1 MTARVATVEGIE
13 SEAPPKTER
22 LLALDAFRGL
32 TIAAMILVNNPGS
45 WAYIY
50 APLGHAQWHGW
61 TPTDLVFPFFLF
73 IVGVAIP
80 YSLGAKIER
89 GESQKKLV
97 SGIVRR
103 SAILFA
109 LGLFLNAFPFSPLD
123 AVLAIRIPG
132 VLQRIA
138 ICFLCASL
146 IFIKT
151 KIRGQL
157 IWAVALLAIYW
168 VSMKV
173 VAVPGYGAG
182 VLTPEGS
189 LEGYLDRLLLSG
201 HIYKPTHDP
210 EGILSTIP
218 AIATALCGNLTGQW
232 LKSPRSPEARTNGML
247 IAGIACLAVGKLMDL
262 WFPIN
267 KNLWSSSYVVFTA
280 GAALLFLGICY
291 WLIDIKGYRTW
302 AKPFLVFGSNAITVF
317 VASGMLADLL
327 NVIKWNGADGQQ
339 TTLKNYLYENLFASW
354 AGPMNG
360 SLLFAIFYVLLW
372 LAPMWLLY
380 RRKIFIKV

>member
-1 MTARVATVEGIE
+1 MTTSVAEVEGIE
-13 SEAPPKTER
+13 TQAPPMTER
-22 LLALDAFRGL
+22 LLSLDVFRGM
-32 TIAAMILVNNPGS
+32 TIAGMILVNNPGS
-45 WAYIY
+45 WSYVY
-50 APLGHAQWHGW
+50 APLGHADWDGW

-80 YSLGAKIER
+80 YSLGGKIER
-89 GESQKKLV
+89 GEAQKKIV
-97 SGIVRR
+97 AGILRR

-109 LGLFLNAFPFSPLD
+109 LGLFLNAFPFSPPGSIFAL
-123 AVLAIRIPG
+123 RIPG

-138 ICFLCASL
+138 VCFLFASL

-157 IWAVALLAIYW
+157 IWTIALLALYW
-168 VSMKV
+168 ILMKV
-173 VAVPGYGAG
+173 VPVPGYGAG

-189 LEGYLDRLLLSG
+189 LEGFIDRLLLSG

-210 EGILSTIP
+210 EGILSTLP
-218 AIATALCGNLTGQW
+218 ATATALCGILAGQW
-232 LKSPRSPEARTNGML
+232 LKSPRAMEERTNGML
-247 IAGIACLAVGKLMDL
+247 IVGIALLAVGKFMGL

-291 WLIDIKGYRTW
+291 WLIDLKGYRKW
-302 AKPFLVFGSNAITVF
+302 AQPFIVFGSNAITVY
-317 VASGMLADLL
+317 VASGIVADLL
-327 NVIKWNGADGQQ
+327 NVIKVTGANGEQRA
-339 TTLKNYLYENLFASW
+339 LKQYLYENLFASW
-354 AGPMNG
+354 AGAMNG
-360 SLLFAIFYVLLW
+360 SLLFAISYVLLW

-380 RRKIFIKV
+380 RKKIFIKV

>member
-1 MTARVATVEGIE
+1 MTARVAELEGVE

-22 LLALDAFRGL
+22 LLALDGFRGI
-32 TIAAMILVNNPGS
+32 TIAGMILVNNPGS
-45 WAYIY
+45 WSYVY
-50 APLGHAQWHGW
+50 TPLGHAEWDGW

-80 YSLGAKIER
+80 YSLGTKIER
-89 GESQKKLV
+89 GEAQKKIVL
-97 SGIVRR
+97 GIVRR

-109 LGLFLNAFPFSPLD
+109 LGLFLNAFPFSPPD
-123 AVLAIRIPG
+123 TVLAIRIPG

-138 ICFLCASL
+138 ICFLFASL

-151 KIRGQL
+151 KVRGQL
-157 IWAVALLAIYW
+157 IWTVALLALYW
-168 VSMKV
+168 VLMKV
-173 VAVPGYGAG
+173 VVVPGYGAG

-189 LEGYLDRLLLSG
+189 LESYLDRLLLSG

-218 AIATALCGNLTGQW
+218 AIATALCGVLTGQW
-232 LKSPRSPEARTNGML
+232 LKSPRSPEERTNGML
-247 IAGIACLAVGKLMDL
+247 IAGIACLAIGKLMDL

-280 GAALLFLGICY
+280 GAALLFLGLCY
-291 WLIDIKGYRTW
+291 WTIDIRGYRRW

-317 VASGMLADLL
+317 VASGMLSDIL
-327 NVIKWNGADGQQ
+327 NVIKLNAADGQQ
-339 TTLKNYLYENLFASW
+339 TTLKNYIYENLFASW

-360 SLLFAIFYVLLW
+360 SLLFAISYVLL
-372 LAPMWLLY
+372 LLVPMWMLY
-380 RRKIFIKV
+380 RKKIFIKV